1 MKYRVNR
8 SVNCEIQRLGY
19 VSLQKVKPGMTLQR
33 TDIAL
38 GTGQQVIDTPN
49 FVIFLEQSSAQVR
62 SYQTRSSGNDD
73 LQQKPPQDWSD
84 ISDVGSHTTAHRTV
98 PDFTVSAD

>member
-8 SVNCEIQRLGY
+8 SVYIQTQRLRD

-33 TDIAL
+33 ADIAL
-38 GTGQQVIDTPN
+38 GTGQQVIDAPN
-49 FVIFLEQSSAQVR
+49 LVISLEQSSAQMR

-73 LQQKPPQDWSD
+73 LQQKPPQD
-84 ISDVGSHTTAHRTV
+84 
-98 PDFTVSAD
+98 